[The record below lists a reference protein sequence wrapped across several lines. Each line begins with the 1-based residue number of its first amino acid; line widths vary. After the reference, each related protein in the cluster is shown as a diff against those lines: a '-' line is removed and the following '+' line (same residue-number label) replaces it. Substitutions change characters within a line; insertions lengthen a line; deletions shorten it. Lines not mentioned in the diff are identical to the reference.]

1 MFTLRDFFHLP
12 QLDPLVD
19 RMLAEPAGLLVVA
32 GIDPLLEAR
41 SGLSGFLPSGR
52 QALFGM
58 LMDALL
64 AKYPKK
70 KCIVVTQD
78 KKVLRVQRQ
87 FRRQVQF
94 DLIDPST
101 GYADRIG
108 ADALLQ
114 PGLLVIDRLEPEN
127 ARPAFEAAQ
136 RCLVL
141 SQLNTVFYGAQV
153 VRQLAEMR
161 GAAEAAAVSCWV
173 LTVQRMPALCVHCKV
188 PVELTSE
195 QKDRLSSRFD
205 PGSMTA
211 APSISYQGRG
221 CPKCNHTGRFGDVAV
236 FDVFYQEGKS
246 VSISNPAEN
255 PSLLGIETYI
265 YELVRSGYLPVEDL
279 LNFEAAQFRRTFDLF
294 QKMERAFIEKKSSL
308 ESRLVQLEAAHKVL
322 QRRTEALITLQTM
335 SQGMIASGDLGELA
349 RHICRYACQ
358 LCNADR
364 AILYSQGQEGNT
376 EVLAVFGWEAA
387 LVRRRLDMD
396 AILDAQVGAEPAPF
410 DRLPPGVPPAFAD
423 QRPLGA
429 GLAVSLYIQ
438 HEWVGL
444 MILHAKDK
452 NRFLPGEVA
461 LLQTFANQA
470 ALAIQRAGLV
480 EQLRARLDQL
490 EAAQAQLARK
500 ERLEREME
508 LARQVQQS
516 LLPQGFP
523 DLPGFRFAAQCV
535 PARQVGG
542 DFYDVIPLGGGAF
555 GLAIADVSDKGM
567 PAALYMAL
575 ARSLLRAEAQRER
588 SPEAVLRTVNRL
600 LLELAAPSLFVTLFY
615 GVVEPG
621 TRQLTYVRAGHEAPY
636 ILRDGKLRP
645 LSGEGIALG
654 LLDPGGFR
662 VSEEQLELYPGDR
675 LILFTDGLTDVFDP
689 AGQIYDRERLEQL
702 LLGSRAVPLE
712 ALCESVF
719 AALARFQGESDQFD
733 DMTMLVVEV
742 G

>member
-1 MFTLRDFFHLP
+1 M
-12 QLDPLVD
+12 
-19 RMLAEPAGLLVVA
+19 LVVA
-32 GIDPLLEAR
+32 GIDPLAEAR
-41 SGLSGFLPSGR
+41 SGLSGYLPSGR
-52 QALFGM
+52 QAVFSM
-58 LMDALL
+58 LIDAVLE
-64 AKYPKK
+64 KYPKK
-70 KCIVVTQD
+70 NCIVVARD

-94 DLIDPST
+94 DLIDAST
-101 GYADRIG
+101 GYADRIA
-108 ADALLQ
+108 ADALLF
-114 PGLLVIDRLEPEN
+114 PGLLVIDRLEPEYTC
-127 ARPAFEAAQ
+127 PAFEAAQ

-141 SQLNTVFYGAQV
+141 TQLNTVFYGAQV
-153 VRQLAEMR
+153 VRQLAEMC
-161 GAAEAAAVSCWV
+161 GSAEDAAASCWV
-173 LTVQRMPALCVHCKV
+173 LTVQRMPALCAHCKV
-188 PVELTSE
+188 PVVLTPD
-195 QKDRLSSRFD
+195 QIDRLNSRLN
-205 PGSMTA
+205 PGSRTA
-211 APSISYQGRG
+211 APPVYYQGRG

-236 FDVFYQEGKS
+236 FDVFYQERKPAP
-246 VSISNPAEN
+246 ISNSAGY

-265 YELVRSGYLPVEDL
+265 YELVRSGYLPVDDL
-279 LNFEAAQFRRTFDLF
+279 LDFEAAQLRRTFDLF
-294 QKMERAFIEKKSSL
+294 QKMERALIEKKSSL

-322 QRRTEALITLQTM
+322 QKRTEALITLQTI

-358 LCNADR
+358 LCDADR
-364 AILYSQGQEGNT
+364 AILYSLGQDGNA
-376 EVLAVFGWEAA
+376 EVLAVFGWDPA

-396 AILDAQVGAEPAPF
+396 AILDAQVGPEPIPF
-410 DRLPPGVPPAFAD
+410 DRLPPGISPAFAD

-444 MILHAKDK
+444 MILHAEGK

-490 EAAQAQLARK
+490 EAAQAELARR

-523 DLPGFRFAAQCV
+523 DLPGFRFAARCV

-542 DFYDVIPLGGGAF
+542 DFYDVIPLEDGAF

-575 ARSLLRAEAQRER
+575 ARSLLRVEAQRER

-615 GVVEPG
+615 GIVEPG
-621 TRQLTYVRAGHEAPY
+621 TRQLTYVRAGHEVPY
-636 ILRDGKLRP
+636 VLRDGKLRP
-645 LSGEGIALG
+645 LVGEGIALG
-654 LLDPGGFR
+654 LLDPRGFR
-662 VSEEQLELYPGDR
+662 VSEEQMELYPGDR

-689 AGQIYDRERLEQL
+689 DGQIYDRERLEQL
-702 LLGSRAVPLE
+702 LLGSGGVPLE

-719 AALARFQGESDQFD
+719 AALARFQGESEQFD